1 MAAVTP
7 QATTPVRR
15 RTPTQARSRE
25 RVEKILDVTS
35 KIVVTDGVD
44 AVTTRNIAEAARI
57 PVASLYQY
65 YTDRDEILLALVERD
80 TAEMDEQKHE
90 NHTTQETNTVADL
103 VATTMHAY

>member
-57 PVASLYQY
+57 PVASLNQY
-65 YTDRDEILLALVERD
+65 FADRDEILLALVERD
-80 TAEMDEQKHE
+80 TAEMDEQVRE
-90 NHTTQETNTVADL
+90 DLAALESISVADL
-103 VATTMHAY
+103 VATTMHAD